1 MNTNQ
6 INVYFRC
13 CCKQC
18 WNPERS
24 FLCSDQ
30 WPGLGSVAMLLTIY
44 LLCLCFFLIYKRK
57 KSEFVQILSFTMS
70 FKKALGMINM
80 QSWSSIWKLF
90 MFIPFVLS
98 DYNQFFCFV
107 RLIQLIPFVLSDL
120 IHKVHLRGSFQVTR
134 AAWPH
139 MKKNNYGRS
148 ISFGFTMIF
157 VLCSLRI
164 TMFIEDAFMIDIR

>member
-1 MNTNQ
+1 M
-6 INVYFRC
+6 YFRC

-70 FKKALGMINM
+70 FKKALEHRAEVVFYL
-80 QSWSSIWKLF
+80 WKLF

-157 VLCSLRI
+157 VLCSFRI

>member
-80 QSWSSIWKLF
+80 QSWSSIL
-90 MFIPFVLS
+90 PLEAVYVYSL
-98 DYNQFFCFV
+98 CFV
-107 RLIQLIPFVLSDL
+107 RLQSILLFCQTYTINSLCFVRLDSQSPSEGLFPGDSGSMASHEKEQLW
-120 IHKVHLRGSFQVTR
+120 KVNFLWFHYDF
-134 AAWPH
+134 
-139 MKKNNYGRS
+139 
-148 ISFGFTMIF
+148 
-157 VLCSLRI
+157 CSL
-164 TMFIEDAFMIDIR
+164 FF

>member
-1 MNTNQ
+1 MLESWE
-6 INVYFRC
+6 IV
-13 CCKQC
+13 
-18 WNPERS
+18 P
-24 FLCSDQ
+24 L
-30 WPGLGSVAMLLTIY
+30 LGSVTRIGVSSYFAHNLPFVSGAN
-44 LLCLCFFLIYKRK
+44 FFLIYKRK
-57 KSEFVQILSFTMS
+57 KSEFVQILSFTMN
-70 FKKALGMINM
+70 FKKALGMINRAEVVFYL
-80 QSWSSIWKLF
+80 WKLF

-157 VLCSLRI
+157 VLCSFRI